1 MDRARTL
8 AAAALLGALF
18 LPAAGAQNRSTPAAT
33 GVETVVVIHRS
44 DPRPDALRITRA
56 GPGLSEIAP
65 GAQVQV
71 AGVVG
76 GSPVII
82 VTPPPPVVDR
92 VVVRRTG
99 PDLPRYT
106 FTLRQPR
113 HSTLPPE
120 PVAATLTR
128 TISSGLITL
137 TETRNLPARPRCP
150 APSLAFGLDWGPFHY
165 RWWSDDRSYARG
177 WSVAGGTVDYATAR
191 SGFWG
196 R

>member
-1 MDRARTL
+1 
-8 AAAALLGALF
+8 LF
-18 LPAAGAQNRSTPAAT
+18 LPAAGAQNRPVPGADS
-33 GVETVVVIHRS
+33 VETALVVRHSAQRQG
-44 DPRPDALRITRA
+44 ALRVTRA
-56 GPGLSEIAP
+56 GPGLPEIAP

-76 GSPVII
+76 VSPVII

-106 FTLRQPR
+106 FTLQQPR
-113 HSTLPPE
+113 HSALPPE

-128 TISSGLITL
+128 TISSGPITL

-165 RWWSDDRSYARG
+165 RWWSDNRRYARG
-177 WSVAGGTVDYATAR
+177 WSVSGGSLDYATAQ